1 LAIRQRAF
9 VRTNR
14 QCACSKVP
22 CPEPRGGNATAR
34 IHCAYRQRGVAV
46 RGACAAVADVGVEY
60 AFTPNWS
67 AKAEY
72 LYVTAASL
80 DISHNNEIRA
90 GVNYR
95 FGGF

>member
-1 LAIRQRAF
+1 VLEAKTNLATPA
-9 VRTNR
+9 
-14 QCACSKVP
+14 
-22 CPEPRGGNATAR
+22 
-34 IHCAYRQRGVAV
+34 GVAV
-46 RGACAAVADVGVEY
+46 CGGIFNGCSGANRQIGAALGAGIEY
-60 AFTPNWS
+60 AFTPSWS
-67 AKAEY
+67 VKGEY